1 MATGESYD
9 EFVDKFKTK
18 KTTDDCYTPENIY
31 EAVANYVSKK
41 YRVDES
47 HFVRPFY
54 PGGDYEHYDYKPDD
68 IVVDNPPF
76 SILAKIISFYM
87 EHGIPFFLFAPGLTT
102 LSSSSSSSC
111 MAICVGVTLEYE
123 NTAKV
128 STSFVTNLEPA
139 GVRSDPE
146 LYRLLEEANKINY
159 RKKHRS
165 LPKYKYPTNV
175 ITASDLIKMSKYG
188 VDLKIDSSSLIP
200 INSLD
205 SMKPYKKTIFGKGRL
220 MSSAAA
226 AAAAAAATACRS
238 DDVIIWELSD
248 RERQLIAELDAKNS
262 EEESDEL

>member
-76 SILAKIISFYM
+76 SILAKIITFYM
-87 EHGIPFFLFAPGLTT
+87 EHGIPFFLFAPGLITM
-102 LSSSSSSSC
+102 SSSSSC
-111 MAICVGVTLEYE
+111 MAICVGVALEYE

-146 LYRLLEEANKINY
+146 LYRLLDEANKVNY
-159 RKKHRS
+159 RKKHRR

-188 VDLKIDSSSLIP
+188 VDLKIDDSHLIP
-200 INSLD
+200 ISALD
-205 SMKPYKKTIFGKGRL
+205 SMKPYKKCIFGKGKL
-220 MSSAAA
+220 MDSAAA
-226 AAAAAAATACRS
+226 AAACCT

-248 RERQLIAELDAKNS
+248 RERQLIAEMDAKNS